1 MLNDSMF
8 KSSQGV
14 YQLDSSSPLCYG
26 FQDETFNR
34 NMRKMLGND
43 AELAPSYKPQVDR
56 KISQHIP
63 QNPSLTQ
70 RQSSEAQQLISTH
83 HRASS
88 DKDKFSDSFGCD
100 FINGKDCFSDFQDF
114 DQSPLERDRKLSN
127 NTVEQGGLQSAHS
140 SNLFIQDNKSKQG
153 QSQSSNIQEILD
165 FMITTQ
171 PSSSLNNQPPLTQVN
186 PQKNHEHAKHS
197 HFNPFKGLSD
207 LNSEIH
213 VQFGDKSIIDSI
225 SSSAEKPSFSLQTP
239 YFDKRRD
246 RIKSKFELE
255 EEKGKVNVIPIDDPQ
270 YQRELYMK
278 QNMKSF
284 AQYNQALKHE
294 QIKGGSTFGKVY
306 DKKTGKFIN
315 KIHNDAEVQKLIQK
329 CKFNLKHGNIFAK
342 MEAEIYLLNLQDIL
356 KKRKSTI
363 SNNLIR
369 VESLSQNHQTKLGQ
383 FGNNK
388 EYAEDALKFFP
399 YKPQPKSVVSVN
411 IDEQR
416 SIISVNKYNNHFKQT
431 SEADA
436 LSVNSLKQS
445 NPARTASQI
454 CQPPQIQ
461 KQSLIQQPML
471 CANDVYILE
480 DNEEFV
486 KSFQKQQ
493 QDAGK
498 VWINNPI
505 QRNKENI
512 VPLKR
517 KYIKL
522 SSEED
527 DDEDDDLFGKLVKQK
542 QQALNQKQ
550 LESLMNKQQ
559 KFNELD
565 NLISSMQIQ
574 KPENSVQQDNEQ
586 SLSAKDSMVE
596 MTNNSCTKKR
606 DQKMDDK
613 IEQNEA
619 KQLKNHTVEIVQN
632 ITQKSITQE
641 SQGDFDIDI
650 HLSEE
655 DEIFPSFNNEQPQ
668 QVSQQILESEFASQ
682 IEQQYPFPIEELAP
696 KQLDDFHSEHS
707 LMIIEEPIKNESPC
721 TDSSSNQKN
730 DVIEI
735 ESETDSILMV
745 ESSDRFYEKPLK
757 QRLLQVFNKESP
769 SKRGRPRKNN
779 PIISNKPS
787 CRKSRESNQI
797 PIDPIQQKQTLEHFY
812 QYPIIKEREKSYDK
826 SKSSSIIA
834 PKLNLIQ
841 QVAASQITQPVI
853 SNKSTLIQIRTPQI
867 TSKRTNPNKM
877 VKQPLTQIKSQEK
890 EPRSISNGNI
900 QQEHTRFKAQQNEV
914 QFITRRQ
921 SARRSSYNHSQ
932 TKDKQISTVKS
943 DFTMKSEL
951 SLNQNQSPLKDMPK
965 KEIKQLARK
974 DFNPEMQKRLEKL
987 QECIMEKFRDITSKI
1002 QFFKFRMNIKRA
1014 DLQLLMKSFIMKQQP
1029 FNTLIENIILD
1040 SNYRYIIEAVFDFK
1054 NFKCRIR
1061 SLDRY
1066 QADDQCDLTA
1076 LNVSTLSSL
1085 KVSPIKDMNQPQV
1098 DIQHQVNA
1106 QLANYELQLVS
1117 QVMETQQCHK
1127 DENKPFKVQEE
1138 EFKVVDTP
1146 LRQSPRRQ
1154 SKSPVNIQS
1163 ETKLTIQ
1170 PVSTDLSDSAHLQIE
1185 RSSQNSSH
1193 LTPSTLTKINVDD
1206 VEEIKQQ
1213 QPIKMYPLLQQERI
1227 EINLIDEDDSPL
1239 PKQNNLR
1246 VSETLTSRYHEK
1258 DQPYH
1263 YKHRENQQKC
1273 TQADSGYTIQTRS
1286 RSRSNQNRQPLIP
1299 KQKCPLITQDKPSL
1313 LISMVPVK
1321 ENQQQVLFSVQKQ
1334 HLLEKKKLI
1343 P

>member
-574 KPENSVQQDNEQ
+574 KPENSAIIQQDNEQ

-596 MTNNSCTKKR
+596 MTNNSCIKKR

-655 DEIFPSFNNEQPQ
+655 DEIFPSFNNEQPL
-668 QVSQQILESEFASQ
+668 QVSQQILESQFASQ
-682 IEQQYPFPIEELAP
+682 IEQQCPFPIEKLAT
-696 KQLDDFHSEHS
+696 KQLDDFH
-707 LMIIEEPIKNESPC
+707 K
-721 TDSSSNQKN
+721 
-730 DVIEI
+730 I

-745 ESSDRFYEKPLK
+745 ESLDSFNEKPLK
-757 QRLLQVFNKESP
+757 QRLVQVFNQESP

-787 CRKSRESNQI
+787 YRKSRESNQI
-797 PIDPIQQKQTLEHFY
+797 PIDPIQQKQTLEHFH
-812 QYPIIKEREKSYDK
+812 QYPIIK
-826 SKSSSIIA
+826 
-834 PKLNLIQ
+834 
-841 QVAASQITQPVI
+841 T
-853 SNKSTLIQIRTPQI
+853 T
-867 TSKRTNPNKM
+867 PNKI
-877 VKQPLTQIKSQEK
+877 VKQPMTQIKSQEK
-890 EPRSISNGNI
+890 EPRSISKGNI

-914 QFITRRQ
+914 QLITRRQ
-921 SARRSSYNHSQ
+921 SARRSSQNHSQ
-932 TKDKQISTVKS
+932 TKEKQMSIVKS
-943 DFTMKSEL
+943 DFTIKSEL
-951 SLNQNQSPLKDMPK
+951 SLNQNQSPLKNMPK
-965 KEIKQLARK
+965 KEIKQLTRK

-987 QECIMEKFRDITSKI
+987 QECILEKFRDITSKI

-1014 DLQLLMKSFIMKQQP
+1014 DLQLLMRSFIMKQQP
-1029 FNTLIENIILD
+1029 FNTSIENIILD

-1085 KVSPIKDMNQPQV
+1085 KVSPLKDMNQPQI

-1127 DENKPFKVQEE
+1127 DESKPFKVQEE
-1138 EFKVVDTP
+1138 EFKVVNTP

-1154 SKSPVNIQS
+1154 SKSPVNIQC
-1163 ETKLTIQ
+1163 ETKLAIQ
-1170 PVSTDLSDSAHLQIE
+1170 PVSTDLSESAHLQID
-1185 RSSQNSSH
+1185 RSTQNSSH
-1193 LTPSTLTKINVDD
+1193 LAPSTLTRINVDD

-1213 QPIKMYPLLQQERI
+1213 PVKMYPLLQQERI
-1227 EINLIDEDDSPL
+1227 EINLIDENETPM
-1239 PKQNNLR
+1239 PKSNNLR
-1246 VSETLTSRYHEK
+1246 VYETLTSRYHEK
-1258 DQPYH
+1258 DEPYH

-1299 KQKCPLITQDKPSL
+1299 KQKCPIIPQEKPSL
-1313 LISMVPVK
+1313 LKCIVTVK
-1321 ENQQQVLFSVQKQ
+1321 ENQQQALFTVQKQ
-1334 HLLEKKKLI
+1334 PLLEKKKLI
-1343 P
+1343 L